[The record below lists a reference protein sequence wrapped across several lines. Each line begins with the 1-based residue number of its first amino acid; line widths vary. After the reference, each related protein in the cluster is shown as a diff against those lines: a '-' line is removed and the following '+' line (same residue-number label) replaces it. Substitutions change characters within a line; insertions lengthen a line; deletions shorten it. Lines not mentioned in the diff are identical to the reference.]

1 MKRGIDVA
9 VYQGGVSWS
18 AVRAAG
24 IDFAMI
30 KATQGQSHKE
40 PEVRLFPDPY
50 FVRNITGAKAAGM
63 RIGVYHLLTAKTVS
77 EALEEA
83 AYFLSVIAPY
93 RGNVD
98 LYAAVDVE
106 SKYLPGDRQLLTQ
119 IVHTFCA
126 RVQAE
131 GYAPM
136 VYTNPDWLRNRLGN
150 IDMWPLWLA
159 LWRNKANVPSAEDYP
174 NIRIWQWGTEDVDGI
189 AGGADANFMIAEK
202 EEKCDDNH
210 DIMNNQEDEDM
221 AQERKP
227 AAWAAEA
234 VAWAQES
241 GILLGDENGNLM
253 LDAPVTREQMCVF
266 LRRAYDRAVAD
277 AAGAVAA
284 RLMDALGGGA
294 DGSV

>member
-1 MKRGIDVA
+1 MKRGIDVS
-9 VYQGGVSWS
+9 VYQGGVNWS
-18 AVRAAG
+18 AVRTAG

-30 KATQGQSHKE
+30 KATQGRSEQNAA
-40 PEVRLFPDPY
+40 VRLFSDSC
-50 FVRNITGAKAAGM
+50 FVRNITGARAAGV
-63 RIGVYHLLTAKTVS
+63 RIGVYHYLTAATVS

-83 AYFLSVIAPY
+83 SYFLSVLAPY

-131 GYAPM
+131 GYEPM
-136 VYTNPDWLRNRLGN
+136 VYTNHDWLRNRLGN

-159 LWRNKANVPSAEDYP
+159 LWRSKANVPSAEDYP
-174 NIRIWQWGTEDVDGI
+174 NIRIWQWGAENVDGI
-189 AGGADANFMIAEK
+189 TGNVDANFMIAEK
-202 EEKCDDNH
+202 EAEDYDESK
-210 DIMNNQEDEDM
+210 QEDEDM
-221 AQERKP
+221 ARERKP

-234 VAWAQES
+234 VKWAQES

-266 LRRAYDRAVAD
+266 LQRVCDKAVED
-277 AAGAVAA
+277 AAERVAE
-284 RLMDALGGGA
+284 RLITALGGNA
-294 DGSV
+294 DGGA

>member
-1 MKRGIDVA
+1 
-9 VYQGGVSWS
+9 
-18 AVRAAG
+18 
-24 IDFAMI
+24 
-30 KATQGQSHKE
+30 
-40 PEVRLFPDPY
+40 
-50 FVRNITGAKAAGM
+50 M

-131 GYAPM
+131 GYEPM
-136 VYTNPDWLRNRLGN
+136 VYTNHDWLRNRLGN

-159 LWRNKANVPSAEDYP
+159 LWRNKANVPQTEDYP

-189 AGGADANFMIAEK
+189 AGGVDANFMIAEK
-202 EEKCDDNH
+202 EAEDYDKSK
-210 DIMNNQEDEDM
+210 QEGEDM

-234 VAWAQES
+234 VKWAQDN
-241 GILLGDENGNLM
+241 GILLGDEKGNLM

-266 LRRAYDRAVAD
+266 LKRVYDRAVAD
-277 AAGAVAA
+277 AATEAA
-284 RLMDALGGGA
+284 KRMLSALKLKT
-294 DGSV
+294 D